1 MATTLYRCKT
11 PTDRLCPCGKVA
23 RRLRRA
29 GLEYEQVRA
38 RVLKRHRPE
47 IYALTGQRWLPVL
60 VHGDEV
66 IHDSKR
72 ILQYIDHLRSS
83 RPAEESRRAA
93 TDRPRRAPS
102 AAGGRGAG

>member
-29 GLEYEQVRA
+29 GLDYEQVRA
-38 RVLKRHRPE
+38 RVLRRHRPE
-47 IYALTGQRWLPVL
+47 IYELTGQRWLPVL

-66 IHDSKR
+66 VHDSRR
-72 ILQYIDHLRSS
+72 ILQYIDHLTSEV
-83 RPAEESRRAA
+83 AEESRRGS
-93 TDRPRRAPS
+93 TEGPRGVPT